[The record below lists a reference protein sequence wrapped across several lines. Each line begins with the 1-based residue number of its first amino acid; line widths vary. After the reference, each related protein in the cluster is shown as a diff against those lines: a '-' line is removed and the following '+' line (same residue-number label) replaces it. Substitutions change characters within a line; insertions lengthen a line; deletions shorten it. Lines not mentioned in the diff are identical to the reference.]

1 MSDANE
7 AAIEDHP
14 NTGITEGPEVE
25 AADQQSEPDN
35 GHQVAAEAGTD
46 TQRDDVV
53 KPGSPFFDIPS
64 FLTVAERC
72 VAAAQ
77 STVREHETREQRVL
91 KRFSV
96 AEVAEALNCNRN
108 YLYKYLLDL
117 DGAPTG
123 VMRGR
128 ENTFSIDDIMKL
140 RALNETRKTAR
151 PRNMTLLA
159 EAWRQA
165 PRHHVLL
172 SERRHRQVP
181 VCCPLLPRA
190 LDDLRAS
197 LRPDRR

>member
-117 DGAPTG
+117 DGA
-123 VMRGR
+123 RR
-128 ENTFSIDDIMKL
+128 RD
-140 RALNETRKTAR
+140 AWTRKY
-151 PRNMTLLA
+151 LLHRRYH
-159 EAWRQA
+159 EA
-165 PRHHVLL
+165 PRA
-172 SERRHRQVP
+172 ERDAKDGETAEYDSTGGSLATSSPSSRSALRKAAP
-181 VCCPLLPRA
+181 ASPCLLPTSATGSR
-190 LDDLRAS
+190 
-197 LRPDRR
+197 